1 MLRFPFQL
9 PDLGRYNASL
19 LARRA
24 FMLLP
29 VGRRWLAA
37 ALALGFCTGANADD
51 VLFENVRI
59 FDGKSNALSAST
71 NVLVRGN
78 IIAEISKDLM
88 STDVGDDVPGR

>member
-1 MLRFPFQL
+1 
-9 PDLGRYNASL
+9 
-19 LARRA
+19 
-24 FMLLP
+24 MLLP
-29 VGRRWLAA
+29 VVRRWLAA

-59 FDGKSNALSAST
+59 FDGKSDALSAST